1 MISWRK
7 HYKRVLLACSLL
19 LTTSAS
25 IYAQD
30 LKGDAKKGETLFKT
44 NCSACHALDK
54 QMVGPSFRRRSRQI
68 KNGTKFRCRLVPK
81 MD

>member
-7 HYKRVLLACSLL
+7 HYKRVLLAVSLL

-30 LKGDAKKGETLFKT
+30 LKGDAKKETTPFKT
-44 NCSACHALDK
+44 NCTACHALDK
-54 QMVGPSFRRRSRQI
+54 QVVGPALGGVVSKS
-68 KNGTKFRCRLVPK
+68 
-81 MD
+81 

>member
-7 HYKRVLLACSLL
+7 HYKKVLLAVSLL

-30 LKGDAKKGETLFKT
+30 LKGDAKKETLLKPIVLRV
-44 NCSACHALDK
+44 ALDK
-54 QMVGPSFRRRSRQI
+54 QLVGYSFRRRSR
-68 KNGTKFRCRLVPK
+68 
-81 MD
+81 